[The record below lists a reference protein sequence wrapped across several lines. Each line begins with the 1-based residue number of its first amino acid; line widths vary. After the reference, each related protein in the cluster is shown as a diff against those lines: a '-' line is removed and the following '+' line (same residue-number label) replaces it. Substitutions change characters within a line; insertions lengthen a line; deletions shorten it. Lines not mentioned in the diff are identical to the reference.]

1 MITYDQIT
9 SVNKQLKTT
18 PIKGKDYVE
27 VNQRVNA
34 FRQLMPNGR
43 IDTNILHLDG
53 GICVI
58 KATVYDDDGNLLAS
72 GIAEEKESSS
82 YINKTSYVE
91 NCETSAVGRALGFL
105 GIGIDGSICS
115 AEELTNAINN
125 QNNTQPKGEQT
136 TNWEEKIKIYSEAL
150 ASNSDMTADDY
161 ITKAKG
167 KRNTAKEQAELL
179 LKWCKQQEE
188 RKKKEQNGTYRQDN

>member
-18 PIKGKDYVE
+18 PIKGKYYVE

-58 KATVYDDDGNLLAS
+58 KATVYDDDGNFLAS

-82 YINKTSYVE
+82 FINKTSYVE

-125 QNNTQPKGEQT
+125 QNNTQPKGEQPT
-136 TNWEEKIKIYSEAL
+136 DWEEKIKICSEVL

-161 ITKAKG
+161 IAKAKE
-167 KRNTAKEQAELL
+167 KRKTAKEQAVLL
-179 LKWCKQQEE
+179 LNWCKQQKEQ
-188 RKKKEQNGTYRQDN
+188 KQKEQNG

>member
-43 IDTNILHLDG
+43 IDSNILHLDG

-125 QNNTQPKGEQT
+125 QDNAKADKNAVDYEK
-136 TNWEEKIKIYSEAL
+136 KIKIYADTL
-150 ASNSDMTADDY
+150 ASKSDKTADVWIAEAKKKY
-161 ITKAKG
+161 QTPKA
-167 KRNTAKEQAELL
+167 QAELL
-179 LKWCKQQEE
+179 LKWCEQQEE
-188 RKKKEQNGTYRQDN
+188 RKKKEQNGTDRQDN

>member
-9 SVNKQLKTT
+9 SANKQLKTT

-82 YINKTSYVE
+82 FINKTSYVE

-125 QNNTQPKGEQT
+125 QNNTQPKGEQPI
-136 TNWEEKIKIYSEAL
+136 NWENHIKIYAEVLAGKSDTTAEVWIAEA
-150 ASNSDMTADDY
+150 
-161 ITKAKG
+161 KK
-167 KRNTAKEQAELL
+167 KRKTAKEQAELL
-179 LKWCKQQEE
+179 LKWCKQYKQQEE
-188 RKKKEQNGTYRQDN
+188 KKNNG

>member
-58 KATVYDDDGNLLAS
+58 KATVYDDDGNFLAS

-125 QNNTQPKGEQT
+125 QDNAKADKNAVDYEK
-136 TNWEEKIKIYSEAL
+136 KIKIYAETL
-150 ASNSDMTADDY
+150 ASKSDRTADDY
-161 ITKAKG
+161 IAEAKK
-167 KRNTAKEQAELL
+167 KRQTAKEQAELL
-179 LKWCKQQEE
+179 LKWCGQQ
-188 RKKKEQNGTYRQDN
+188 KEQNGTDRQDN

>member
-9 SVNKQLKTT
+9 NVNKQLKTT

-43 IDTNILHLDG
+43 IDTNVLHLDG

-125 QNNTQPKGEQT
+125 QDNAKADKNAVDYEK
-136 TNWEEKIKIYSEAL
+136 KIKIYADTL
-150 ASNSDMTADDY
+150 ASKSDKTADVWIAEAKKKY
-161 ITKAKG
+161 QTSKA
-167 KRNTAKEQAELL
+167 QAELL
-179 LKWCKQQEE
+179 LKWCEQQEE
-188 RKKKEQNGTYRQDN
+188 RKQKEQ

>member
-9 SVNKQLKTT
+9 SANKQLKTT

-82 YINKTSYVE
+82 FINKTSYVE

-125 QNNTQPKGEQT
+125 QGNAQPKVEQPT
-136 TNWEEKIKIYSEAL
+136 DWKDKIKIYSETL
-150 ASNSDMTADDY
+150 ASNGNMTADDY
-161 ITKAKG
+161 ITRVKE
-167 KRNTAKEQAELL
+167 KRKTAKEQAELL
-179 LKWCKQQEE
+179 LKWCEQQEE
-188 RKKKEQNGTYRQDN
+188 RKQKEQNGTYRQDN

>member
-9 SVNKQLKTT
+9 SANKQLKTT
-18 PIKGKDYVE
+18 PIKGKNYVE

-34 FRQLMPNGR
+34 FRQLIPNGR

-125 QNNTQPKGEQT
+125 QGNAQPKEQSYKQPLGEEQRNYEREIDKYAT
-136 TNWEEKIKIYSEAL
+136 LLSEHSKKTPDEWKKLAAEKNKSKKAQADCLISQWNKKINQS
-150 ASNSDMTADDY
+150 
-161 ITKAKG
+161 
-167 KRNTAKEQAELL
+167 R
-179 LKWCKQQEE
+179 
-188 RKKKEQNGTYRQDN
+188 

>member
-43 IDTNILHLDG
+43 IDTNVLHLDG

-58 KATVYDDDGNLLAS
+58 KANVYDDDGNLLAS

-82 YINKTSYVE
+82 FINKTSYVE

-125 QNNTQPKGEQT
+125 QGNAQPKGEQPT
-136 TNWEEKIKIYSEAL
+136 DWKEKIKIYSEAL
-150 ASNSDMTADDY
+150 ASNSNMTADDY
-161 ITKAKG
+161 IARVKE
-167 KRNTAKEQAELL
+167 KRETAKEQAELL
-179 LKWCKQQEE
+179 LKWCEQQEE
-188 RKKKEQNGTYRQDN
+188 RKQKEQNGTYRQDN

>member
-9 SVNKQLKTT
+9 NVNKQLKTT

-58 KATVYDDDGNLLAS
+58 KATVYDDDGNFLAS

-125 QNNTQPKGEQT
+125 QSNAHLKREQPT
-136 TNWEEKIKIYSEAL
+136 DWENHIKIYAEVL
-150 ASNSDMTADDY
+150 ASNSDKTADVWIAEAKKKY
-161 ITKAKG
+161 QTPKA
-167 KRNTAKEQAELL
+167 QAEVL
-179 LKWCKQQEE
+179 LKWCKQYKQQEE
-188 RKKKEQNGTYRQDN
+188 QKQKEQNG

>member
-1 MITYDQIT
+1 MITYEQIA

-18 PIKGKDYVE
+18 PIKSKDYVE

-58 KATVYDDDGNLLAS
+58 KATVYDDDGNFLAS

-125 QNNTQPKGEQT
+125 QSNAHLKREQPT
-136 TNWEEKIKIYSEAL
+136 DWENHIKIYAEVL
-150 ASNSDMTADDY
+150 ASNSDKTADVWIAEAKKKY
-161 ITKAKG
+161 QTPKA
-167 KRNTAKEQAELL
+167 QAEVL

-188 RKKKEQNGTYRQDN
+188 QKQKEQNG

>member
-125 QNNTQPKGEQT
+125 QGNAKADKNAVDYEK
-136 TNWEEKIKIYSEAL
+136 KIKIYADTL
-150 ASNSDMTADDY
+150 ASKSDKTADVW
-161 ITKAKG
+161 IAEAK
-167 KRNTAKEQAELL
+167 KKYQTAKAQAEVL
-179 LKWCKQQEE
+179 LKWCKSINEAN
-188 RKKKEQNGTYRQDN
+188 NG

>member
-9 SVNKQLKTT
+9 NVNKQLKTT

-125 QNNTQPKGEQT
+125 QGNAQQKEEQPT
-136 TNWEEKIKIYSEAL
+136 DWEEKIKIYSEAL
-150 ASNSDMTADDY
+150 ASNSNMTADDY
-161 ITKAKG
+161 ITRVKE
-167 KRNTAKEQAELL
+167 KRETAKEQAELL
-179 LKWCKQQEE
+179 LKWCEQQEE
-188 RKKKEQNGTYRQDN
+188 RKKTEQNGTYRQDN

>member
-82 YINKTSYVE
+82 FINKTSYVE

-125 QNNTQPKGEQT
+125 QNNTQPKGEQPT
-136 TNWEEKIKIYSEAL
+136 DWEEKIKIYSEAL

-161 ITKAKG
+161 IAKAKE
-167 KRNTAKEQAELL
+167 KRKTAKEQAELM
-179 LKWCKQQEE
+179 LKWCEQQEE
-188 RKKKEQNGTYRQDN
+188 RKKKEQNGTDRQDN

>member
-1 MITYDQIT
+1 MITYEQIA

-125 QNNTQPKGEQT
+125 QSNAHLKREQPT
-136 TNWEEKIKIYSEAL
+136 DWENHIKIYAEVL
-150 ASNSDMTADDY
+150 ASNSDKTADVWIAEAKKKY
-161 ITKAKG
+161 QTPKA
-167 KRNTAKEQAELL
+167 QAEVL
-179 LKWCKQQEE
+179 LKWCKQYKQQQEE
-188 RKKKEQNGTYRQDN
+188 QKQKEQNG

>member
-1 MITYDQIT
+1 MITYEQIA
-9 SVNKQLKTT
+9 SMNKQLKTT

-58 KATVYDDDGNLLAS
+58 KATVYDDDGNFLAS

-125 QNNTQPKGEQT
+125 QGNAHPKGEQPT
-136 TNWEEKIKIYSEAL
+136 DWENHIKIYAEVL
-150 ASNSDMTADDY
+150 ASNSDKTADVWIAEAKKKY
-161 ITKAKG
+161 QTPKA
-167 KRNTAKEQAELL
+167 QAEVL
-179 LKWCKQQEE
+179 LKWCKQYKQQEE
-188 RKKKEQNGTYRQDN
+188 QKQKEQNG

>member
-58 KATVYDDDGNLLAS
+58 KATVYDDDGNFLAS

-125 QNNTQPKGEQT
+125 QDNAHPKGEQAKPI
-136 TNWEEKIKIYSEAL
+136 NWEKQVKIYAETL
-150 ASNSDMTADDY
+150 ASNSDKTADDY
-161 ITKAKG
+161 IAEAEKKYQTPKA
-167 KRNTAKEQAELL
+167 QAEVL
-179 LKWCKQQEE
+179 LKWCKQKEE
-188 RKKKEQNGTYRQDN
+188 QKQNG

>member
-9 SVNKQLKTT
+9 SANKQLKTT

-27 VNQRVNA
+27 VNRRVNA

-82 YINKTSYVE
+82 FINKTSYVE

-125 QNNTQPKGEQT
+125 QNNTKPKGEQPT
-136 TNWEEKIKIYSEAL
+136 DWEEKIKIYSEAL

-161 ITKAKG
+161 ITRVKE
-167 KRNTAKEQAELL
+167 KRETAKEQAELL
-179 LKWCKQQEE
+179 LKWCEQQEE
-188 RKKKEQNGTYRQDN
+188 RKKKEQNGTYR

>member
-43 IDTNILHLDG
+43 IDTNIFHLDG

-82 YINKTSYVE
+82 FINKTSYVE

-125 QNNTQPKGEQT
+125 QGNAHP
-136 TNWEEKIKIYSEAL
+136 
-150 ASNSDMTADDY
+150 
-161 ITKAKG
+161 
-167 KRNTAKEQAELL
+167 KEQSYKQPLGEEQRNYEREIDTYATLLSEHSKKTPDEWKKLAAEKNKSEKAQADCLISQ
-179 LKWCKQQEE
+179 WN
-188 RKKKEQNGTYRQDN
+188 KKLNQSR

>member
-1 MITYDQIT
+1 MITYDKIT

-125 QNNTQPKGEQT
+125 QGNAQQKGEQPT
-136 TNWEEKIKIYSEAL
+136 DWEEKIKIYSEVL

-161 ITKAKG
+161 IAKAKE
-167 KRNTAKEQAELL
+167 KRKTAKEQSELL
-179 LKWCKQQEE
+179 LNWCKQQKEQ
-188 RKKKEQNGTYRQDN
+188 KQKEQNGTYRQDN

>member
-1 MITYDQIT
+1 MINYDRIT
-9 SVNKQLKTT
+9 SVNRQLKTT

-58 KATVYDDDGNLLAS
+58 KATVYDEDGNLLAS

-82 YINKTSYVE
+82 FINKTSYVE

-125 QNNTQPKGEQT
+125 QNNTQPKGEQPT
-136 TNWEEKIKIYSEAL
+136 DWEKKIKIYSEAL

-161 ITKAKG
+161 IAKAKE

-179 LKWCKQQEE
+179 LKWCEQQEE
-188 RKKKEQNGTYRQDN
+188 RKKKEQNGAYRQDN

>member
-9 SVNKQLKTT
+9 SANKQLKTT

-27 VNQRVNA
+27 VNRRVNA

-82 YINKTSYVE
+82 FINKTSYVE
-91 NCETSAVGRALGFL
+91 NCETSAVGRALGIL
-105 GIGIDGSICS
+105 GIEIDGSICS

-125 QNNTQPKGEQT
+125 QNNTKPKGEQPT
-136 TNWEEKIKIYSEAL
+136 DWEEKIKIYSEAL

-161 ITKAKG
+161 ITRVKE
-167 KRNTAKEQAELL
+167 KRETAKEQAELL
-179 LKWCKQQEE
+179 LKWCEQQEE
-188 RKKKEQNGTYRQDN
+188 RKKKEQNGTYR